1 MDKKE
6 LTKILNETAT
16 LLELKDSS
24 FFKVRAY
31 RSAARSLESS
41 DINIDKNI
49 STSELQKIKG
59 IGKGIAG
66 HIADIVNKGS
76 FKEYEELKA
85 STPAGLADMLKI
97 PGMGAKK
104 VKYLYD
110 NLGVTST
117 VDLEKACMEDRLLNL
132 PGFGKKTQDNILKG
146 IGIVKKYS
154 EKYLYGEIIIEA
166 EKILEKIKQNR
177 YVKRASLG
185 GSVRRKKEIVKDI
198 DIVASTDSPDK
209 VMDYFT
215 SLEEAEDI
223 IARGDTKS
231 SIRLK
236 TGINVDIRTVEDW
249 QFPYA
254 LHHFT
259 GSREH
264 NTSMR
269 SMARKAGV
277 KMNEY
282 GLFKNGD
289 IIKCRNEEDI
299 FEFFSM
305 QYIPPELRENYGE
318 IEAAKKGMLPELIND
333 KDIRGLIHIHTT
345 YSDGKM
351 TLEQI
356 SKKAQEMGLEYI
368 GISDHSKSAYYAGGL
383 SIQDIEAQLDEIDSL
398 NKSFKRFKIFKG
410 IESDILNDGSL
421 DYNDRILEKFDFVI
435 IAIHSNFNMTK
446 EQITERIVKAM
457 QNRHAAILAHPTGRL
472 LLSRDPYEVDIEAII
487 DAAQKNNVDIELNS
501 SPFRLDLDWR
511 YLKYAKERNIKI
523 FIDPDAHS
531 LENLYDYRFGV
542 NIARKGWLEKDGI
555 ANTMDAQNLDNYFKK
570 KKETRKDESG
580 Q

>member
-6 LTKILNETAT
+6 LTNILNDTAT
-16 LLELKDSS
+16 MLELKDSS

-41 DINIDKNI
+41 DINFDKNI
-49 STSELQKIKG
+49 SISELKKIKG
-59 IGKGIAG
+59 IGTGIAG
-66 HIADIVNKGS
+66 HIADIINTGS
-76 FKEYEELKA
+76 FKEYEGLKA
-85 STPAGLADMLKI
+85 STPSGLFDMLKI

-110 NLGVTST
+110 NLGITNT
-117 VDLEKACMEDRLLNL
+117 VDLEKACREDRLLDL

-154 EKYLYGEIIIEA
+154 EKYLFGEIITES
-166 EKILEKIKQNR
+166 EKILEKIKQNS

-185 GSVRRKKEIVKDI
+185 GSVRRKKEVVKDI
-198 DIVASTDSPDK
+198 DIVASTDNPDK

-215 SLEEAEDI
+215 SIEEAEDI

-264 NTSMR
+264 NTAMR
-269 SMARKAGV
+269 SMAKKSGI

-289 IIKCRNEEDI
+289 IVKCRDEEDI
-299 FEFFSM
+299 FNFFSM

-318 IEAAKKGMLPELIND
+318 IEAAKKGMLPKLI
-333 KDIRGLIHIHTT
+333 KDSDIKGLIHIHTT
-345 YSDGKM
+345 YSDGRM
-351 TLEQI
+351 TLEQV
-356 SKKAQEMGLEYI
+356 SKKAQEMGLEYM

-383 SIQDIEAQLDEIDSL
+383 SIKDLKLQFEEIDSL
-398 NKSFKRFKIFKG
+398 NKSFKEFKIFKG

-421 DYNDRILEKFDFVI
+421 DYDEEILEKFDFVI

-446 EQITERIVKAM
+446 KQITERIIRAM
-457 QNRHAAILAHPTGRL
+457 KNRYSTILAHPTGRL
-472 LLSRDPYEVDIEAII
+472 LLSRDPYEVDIEAVI

-511 YLKYAKERNIKI
+511 YLKYAKEKNVKI
-523 FIDPDAHS
+523 SINPDAHS
-531 LENLYDYRFGV
+531 IDNLYDYRFGV
-542 NIARKGWLEKDGI
+542 NIARKGWLEKDDVV
-555 ANTMDAQNLDNYFKK
+555 NTLNAQKIDNYFKEK
-570 KKETRKDESG
+570 RKARKDENRK
-580 Q
+580 

>member
-1 MDKKE
+1 
-6 LTKILNETAT
+6 
-16 LLELKDSS
+16 
-24 FFKVRAY
+24 
-31 RSAARSLESS
+31 
-41 DINIDKNI
+41 
-49 STSELQKIKG
+49 
-59 IGKGIAG
+59 
-66 HIADIVNKGS
+66 
-76 FKEYEELKA
+76 
-85 STPAGLADMLKI
+85 
-97 PGMGAKK
+97 
-104 VKYLYD
+104 
-110 NLGVTST
+110 
-117 VDLEKACMEDRLLNL
+117 
-132 PGFGKKTQDNILKG
+132 
-146 IGIVKKYS
+146 
-154 EKYLYGEIIIEA
+154 
-166 EKILEKIKQNR
+166 
-177 YVKRASLG
+177 
-185 GSVRRKKEIVKDI
+185 
-198 DIVASTDSPDK
+198 
-209 VMDYFT
+209 
-215 SLEEAEDI
+215 
-223 IARGDTKS
+223 
-231 SIRLK
+231 
-236 TGINVDIRTVEDW
+236 
-249 QFPYA
+249 
-254 LHHFT
+254 
-259 GSREH
+259 
-264 NTSMR
+264 
-269 SMARKAGV
+269 
-277 KMNEY
+277 
-282 GLFKNGD
+282 
-289 IIKCRNEEDI
+289 
-299 FEFFSM
+299 
-305 QYIPPELRENYGE
+305 
-318 IEAAKKGMLPELIND
+318 
-333 KDIRGLIHIHTT
+333 
-345 YSDGKM
+345 
-351 TLEQI
+351 
-356 SKKAQEMGLEYI
+356 MGLEYI